1 MKTLLKISIV
11 LLVIGLGSC
20 KVKKPMLP
28 TLHVTTEQ
36 LTKVEIGMSKD
47 QTLANFAGIYPY
59 DILMGT
65 DEGCEVHLY
74 KYWKPK
80 RKIIRRN
87 SQLESYLNTGRRF
100 FVNEADAHIFYK
112 DGKVALVTTQGNKG
126 KFIKVEEVRA
136 EDLKAC
142 AGPVKGCT
150 DPSSLSFNPDATQ
163 DDGSCQY
170 CECGLT
176 RNPDYNPNRPKSDC
190 NQPCVEMDE
199 YGNPIKWTKKGNS
212 EDGEDCSLCDLI
224 KGGEKVNL
232 NINVNSEESFGRSG
246 RNDSKSSKSAVKS
259 SRKGK
264 GRDAT
269 DSNSDKSGSKFGL
282 FKSFSK

>member
-65 DEGCEVHLY
+65 DEGCEVHVY

-80 RKIIRRN
+80 RKIIRRS

-199 YGNPIKWTKKGNS
+199 YGNPIKWTKKGSS

-232 NINVNSEESFGRSG
+232 NINMTSDGLNT
-246 RNDSKSSKSAVKS
+246 KSSSKGEKGRQSSKTKS
-259 SRKGK
+259 SSSKE
-264 GRDAT
+264 
-269 DSNSDKSGSKFGL
+269 NSGGL
-282 FKSFSK
+282 FKGLFKTK